1 MIIQQAVRLPF
12 HFQTYRP
19 MSTIL
24 ISLLRNI
31 GSFEH
36 IRAAVCA
43 AQEYR
48 RELCDTP
55 PEVKTLAGAIA
66 L

>member
-1 MIIQQAVRLPF
+1 
-12 HFQTYRP
+12 

-31 GSFEH
+31 ESFEH

-48 RELCDTP
+48 RELCDASEITG
-55 PEVKTLAGAIA
+55 AASAIA

>member
-1 MIIQQAVRLPF
+1 
-12 HFQTYRP
+12 

-55 PEVKTLAGAIA
+55 PEVKTLSGAIA

>member
-1 MIIQQAVRLPF
+1 
-12 HFQTYRP
+12 

-31 GSFEH
+31 HSFEH

-43 AQEYR
+43 AHEYR
-48 RELCDTP
+48 RELSDTP
-55 PEVKTLAGAIA
+55 PEAMTPASAIA

>member
-1 MIIQQAVRLPF
+1 
-12 HFQTYRP
+12 

-24 ISLLRNI
+24 LSLLRNI
-31 GSFEH
+31 ETFEH

-43 AQEYR
+43 AREYE
-48 RELCDTP
+48 RELSLKPAD
-55 PEVKTLAGAIA
+55 AASGSGAIV

>member
-1 MIIQQAVRLPF
+1 
-12 HFQTYRP
+12 

-31 GSFEH
+31 SSFEH
-36 IRAAVCA
+36 IRAAVSA
-43 AQEYR
+43 ADEYH
-48 RELCDTP
+48 RELCDGATDRTP
-55 PEVKTLAGAIA
+55 ACAIA

>member
-1 MIIQQAVRLPF
+1 
-12 HFQTYRP
+12 

-24 ISLLRNI
+24 LSLLRNI
-31 GSFEH
+31 ETFEH

-43 AQEYR
+43 AREYE
-48 RELCDTP
+48 RELS
-55 PEVKTLAGAIA
+55 VKPASAAPGSAAIV

>member
-1 MIIQQAVRLPF
+1 
-12 HFQTYRP
+12 

-31 GSFEH
+31 ESFEH

-43 AQEYR
+43 AHEYR
-48 RELCDTP
+48 RELCDAP
-55 PEVKTLAGAIA
+55 SEIKNSASAIA

>member
-1 MIIQQAVRLPF
+1 
-12 HFQTYRP
+12 

-31 GSFEH
+31 ESFEH

-43 AQEYR
+43 AREYR
-48 RELCDTP
+48 SELCDTP
-55 PEVKTLAGAIA
+55 SEVKSPASAIA

>member
-1 MIIQQAVRLPF
+1 
-12 HFQTYRP
+12 

-24 ISLLRNI
+24 ISLLRHI
-31 GSFEH
+31 DSFEH

-43 AQEYR
+43 AHEYR
-48 RELCDTP
+48 RELCDAP
-55 PEVKTLAGAIA
+55 SEVKSPACAIA

>member
-1 MIIQQAVRLPF
+1 
-12 HFQTYRP
+12 

-24 ISLLRNI
+24 IALLRNI
-31 GSFEH
+31 ESFER

-43 AQEYR
+43 AHEYR
-48 RELCDTP
+48 RELCETTP
-55 PEVKTLAGAIA
+55 DSNIA

>member
-1 MIIQQAVRLPF
+1 
-12 HFQTYRP
+12 

-24 ISLLRNI
+24 LTLLRNI
-31 GSFEH
+31 ETIEH

-43 AQEYR
+43 AREYER
-48 RELCDTP
+48 GLSLKPANAAPDS
-55 PEVKTLAGAIA
+55 GAIV

>member
-1 MIIQQAVRLPF
+1 MF
-12 HFQTYRP
+12 
-19 MSTIL
+19 TIL

-31 GSFEH
+31 DSFEH

-43 AQEYR
+43 AHEYR

-55 PEVKTLAGAIA
+55 SEAKTSASAIA

>member
-1 MIIQQAVRLPF
+1 
-12 HFQTYRP
+12 

-24 ISLLRNI
+24 LSLLCNI
-31 GSFEH
+31 ETFEH

-43 AQEYR
+43 AREYE
-48 RELCDTP
+48 RELS
-55 PEVKTLAGAIA
+55 VKPANAGPVSAAIV